1 MIWTVDHTLSHT
13 IPLNKLGH
21 RSYLCTT
28 IKNKT
33 KSVVSKKEIILGTYK
48 LSHTPSV
55 VQAEG
60 GKGTSSL
67 GFQSEMNLH

>member
-1 MIWTVDHTLSHT
+1 VDHTLSHT

-21 RSYLCTT
+21 RSYLCTA

-33 KSVVSKKEIILGTYK
+33 KSVVSKNEIIFGMYK

-55 VQAEG
+55 GHVEG
-60 GKGTSSL
+60 EGL
-67 GFQSEMNLH
+67 MEPLP

>member
-48 LSHTPSV
+48 LS
-55 VQAEG
+55 EG